1 VVSEIFETRKERGEQ
16 AVEAVGDGTEIQGDL
31 V

>member
-1 VVSEIFETRKERGEQ
+1 MDGEFFETRKDRGEQ
-16 AVEAVGDGTEIQGDL
+16 AVQAVGDGTVFLGEL